1 MPTFSNR
8 SALRNCSTS
17 WNLWNWFHK
26 SYKFGVI
33 ATLVEFE
40 PGGFQFQENLAN
52 IFLKRLVIFID
63 HSRSR
68 RANSSAVA
76 PHWSG
81 PENSQCPSRVPGTQS
96 PRGTFRTLDCGPAFS
111 ASRLPDQRLH
121 RSDAEIRSHLLNPS
135 AILSGK
141 RSPVACFS
149 FRSAEL
155 VMSISPSRA
164 RSHRAPPS

>member
-52 IFLKRLVIFID
+52 IFLKRLVTFID

-81 PENSQCPSRVPGTQS
+81 PENSQCPSRAPATQIVGERPEAKS
-96 PRGTFRTLDCGPAFS
+96 VGPLFHLRGADTP
-111 ASRLPDQRLH
+111 
-121 RSDAEIRSHLLNPS
+121 
-135 AILSGK
+135 
-141 RSPVACFS
+141 
-149 FRSAEL
+149 
-155 VMSISPSRA
+155 
-164 RSHRAPPS
+164 

>member
-1 MPTFSNR
+1 MVITTLDDVKNVMTSFK
-8 SALRNCSTS
+8 ALCDAYVFKPVGTAQLLNQLES
-17 WNLWNWFHK
+17 LDWFHK

-68 RANSSAVA
+68 RASSSAVA

-81 PENSQCPSRVPGTQS
+81 PENSQCPSRVPGTQ
-96 PRGTFRTLDCGPAFS
+96 
-111 ASRLPDQRLH
+111 
-121 RSDAEIRSHLLNPS
+121 
-135 AILSGK
+135 
-141 RSPVACFS
+141 
-149 FRSAEL
+149 
-155 VMSISPSRA
+155 
-164 RSHRAPPS
+164 

>member
-52 IFLKRLVIFID
+52 IFLTPGYIYRSFALSAGELVRSGATLVGTGKLSIPISRTRHPIAPGNVQNGRLWACFF
-63 HSRSR
+63 
-68 RANSSAVA
+68 
-76 PHWSG
+76 G
-81 PENSQCPSRVPGTQS
+81 L
-96 PRGTFRTLDCGPAFS
+96 RGCA
-111 ASRLPDQRLH
+111 DQRLH
-121 RSDAEIRSHLLNPS
+121 RSDAEI
-135 AILSGK
+135 
-141 RSPVACFS
+141 
-149 FRSAEL
+149 
-155 VMSISPSRA
+155 SRTF
-164 RSHRAPPS
+164 

>member
-1 MPTFSNR
+1 MVIT
-8 SALRNCSTS
+8 ALDDVKNVMTS
-17 WNLWNWFHK
+17 FKALCDAYVFKPVDTAQLLTRWNLWNCFHK

-63 HSRSR
+63 HSCSR

-81 PENSQCPSRVPGTQS
+81 PENSQCPSRVPGTQ
-96 PRGTFRTLDCGPAFS
+96 
-111 ASRLPDQRLH
+111 
-121 RSDAEIRSHLLNPS
+121 
-135 AILSGK
+135 
-141 RSPVACFS
+141 
-149 FRSAEL
+149 
-155 VMSISPSRA
+155 
-164 RSHRAPPS
+164 